1 MSAYFQKIKE
11 AFVIQLNKEH
21 SNLPHSAAAS
31 NTNSQMA
38 MVLKAYEDIMKDFE
52 TESKKY
58 TDKI

>member
-1 MSAYFQKIKE
+1 
-11 AFVIQLNKEH
+11 
-21 SNLPHSAAAS
+21 
-31 NTNSQMA
+31 MA